1 MVLNASAL
9 PLRHSDLQCFVQFIN
24 HREEIKYNR
33 SEWCSGRAQAFKT
46 IGHGFAPRQR
56 FVFFTRR
63 RRRRV
68 SIYQSYIGGLPPASA
83 FSFSHVDVGD
93 AFQFINH
100 ISANPYRPAVL
111 SFCADLY
118 SGFSYKFVFLIPGHG
133 WTESSGS
140 LR

>member
-1 MVLNASAL
+1 MLYFVSS
-9 PLRHSDLQCFVQFIN
+9 LR
-24 HREEIKYNR
+24 EYNVYVSTGR
-33 SEWCSGRAQAFKT
+33 SGVGVGRWRSKPYVV
-46 IGHGFAPRQR
+46 GSR
-56 FVFFTRR
+56 
-63 RRRRV
+63 
-68 SIYQSYIGGLPPASA
+68 PASP